1 MTSKFSILSF
11 SRLFTLVL
19 ILCNFTGCFYSFT
32 GASVPAHLKTIAI
45 PYAEDR
51 SGSAEPNLSQTFT
64 DNLTQKFIQD
74 NTLNLAERV
83 NADAILETTILPFTD
98 APLAADQERN
108 SITKRRV
115 NVNARVVYRDM
126 VQKKVIFDKTFT
138 RYADYEAASITGRTE
153 AIESAIDLITEDI
166 LLGVVSNW

>member
-1 MTSKFSILSF
+1 MTSKFRILSF
-11 SRLFTLVL
+11 IRLFTLVL
-19 ILCNFTGCFYSFT
+19 ILRNFTGCFYSFT

-51 SGSAEPNLSQTFT
+51 SGSAEPNLSQKFT

-74 NTLNLAERV
+74 NTLNIAERV
-83 NADAILETTILPFTD
+83 NADALLETTILPFTD
-98 APLAADQERN
+98 SPVAVQDN
-108 SITKRRV
+108 NTITQRRV

-138 RYADYEAASITGRTE
+138 RYADYEASSITGRTE
-153 AIESAIDLITEDI
+153 AIENAIDLITEDI

>member
-1 MTSKFSILSF
+1 MTSKFSRILSF
-11 SRLFTLVL
+11 SQLFTLVL
-19 ILCNFTGCFYSFT
+19 LLCNFTGCFYSFT

-45 PYAEDR
+45 PFADDR
-51 SGSAEPNLSQTFT
+51 SGSGEANLSQKFT

-74 NTLNLAERV
+74 NTLNIAERV
-83 NADAILETTILPFTD
+83 NADALLEATILPFTD
-98 APLAADQERN
+98 SPISVQDNVA
-108 SITKRRV
+108 ITQRRV

-126 VQKKVIFDKTFT
+126 VQKKVVFDKTFT
-138 RYADYEAASITGRTE
+138 RYADYEASNIAGRTQ